1 MILEHLGKRPR
12 IGRDVQI
19 APNAVIC
26 GDVDIGDGTAV
37 LFGAVIT
44 AEGGPI
50 RVGRGCV
57 IMENAV
63 LRATAHHPLDIGD
76 HVMVGP
82 HAYASGCAVAE
93 NVFMAAGSRVFN
105 GARLGAGAEVR
116 INAVVHIRTAIEP
129 KSVVP
134 IGWIAVGDP
143 AKILPPD
150 QHDAIWS
157 VQRTLD
163 FPKYVFG
170 LDRPRDDGSIM
181 PAAMSRYARA
191 LARHRDDRALS

>member
-26 GDVDIGDGTAV
+26 GDVEIGDGTAI

-44 AEGGPI
+44 AEGGPVRI
-50 RVGRGCV
+50 GRDCV
-57 IMENAV
+57 VMENAV
-63 LRATAHHPLDIGD
+63 LRATTHHPLSLGN

-82 HAYASGCAVAE
+82 QAYVSGCSVADK
-93 NVFMAAGSRVFN
+93 VFLAAGSRVFN

-116 INAVVHIRTAIEP
+116 INAVVHIRTVLEP
-129 KSVVP
+129 GMTVP
-134 IGWIAVGDP
+134 IGWVAVGDP
-143 AKILPPD
+143 ARILAPNE
-150 QHDAIWS
+150 HDAIWS
-157 VQRTLD
+157 VQKTLD
-163 FPKYVFG
+163 FPKFVFG
-170 LDRPRDDGSIM
+170 LDRPTDGGSIM

-191 LARHRDDRALS
+191 LARHRDDRVLP